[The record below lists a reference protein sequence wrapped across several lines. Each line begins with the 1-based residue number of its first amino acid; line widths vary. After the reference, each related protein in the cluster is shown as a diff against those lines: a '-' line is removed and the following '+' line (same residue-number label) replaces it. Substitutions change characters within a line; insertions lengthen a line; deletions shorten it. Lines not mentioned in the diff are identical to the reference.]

1 MQTPVCQTGIRVCA
15 KTFGVTLISDRTV
28 LTSRDFFTMLYW
40 YTFVAWAG
48 CSRVLASTFH
58 ADVAAANNKPTY
70 LRDPRLSFSELE
82 EVSLPVLSWPV
93 LQSSFTTPPDC
104 GESSYRGSNRL
115 AGRRALITGGDSGI
129 GRAISI
135 AFAREGAHV
144 AINYLPGEEEDAQAL
159 SDFLSMEGLLLEKIP
174 GDLLNET
181 FCTDLVHQAI
191 KTLGGLDLIVNNAGY
206 VSLEFYR
213 RRTMLT

>member
-1 MQTPVCQTGIRVCA
+1 
-15 KTFGVTLISDRTV
+15 LIF
-28 LTSRDFFTMLYW
+28 LTSKNFFIMLYW

-48 CSRVLASTFH
+48 CSRVFASTSH
-58 ADVAAANNKPTY
+58 ADVTEANNKPTH
-70 LRDPRLSFSELE
+70 LRDPRNPFPELE
-82 EVSLPVLSWPV
+82 EVSLPAVSWPV

-104 GESSYRGSNRL
+104 GESSYYGNNRL

-144 AINYLPGEEEDAQAL
+144 AINYLPEEEEDAQAL
-159 SDFLSMEGLLLEKIP
+159 SVFLSMEGLLLEKIP

-181 FCTDLVHQAI
+181 FCTDLVHQAN

-206 VSLEFYR
+206 VFSEF
-213 RRTMLT
+213 

>member
-1 MQTPVCQTGIRVCA
+1 
-15 KTFGVTLISDRTV
+15 LIF
-28 LTSRDFFTMLYW
+28 LTSKNFFIMLYW

-48 CSRVLASTFH
+48 CSRVFASTSH
-58 ADVAAANNKPTY
+58 ADVTEANNKP
-70 LRDPRLSFSELE
+70 ELE
-82 EVSLPVLSWPV
+82 EVSLPAVSWPV

-104 GESSYRGSNRL
+104 GESSYYGNNRL

-144 AINYLPGEEEDAQAL
+144 AINYLPEEEEDAQAL
-159 SDFLSMEGLLLEKIP
+159 SVFLSMEGLLLEKIP

-181 FCTDLVHQAI
+181 FCTDLVHQAN

-206 VSLEFYR
+206 VFSEF
-213 RRTMLT
+213 